1 MTEVRQTIAIVG
13 LGAIG
18 GILAGCLRA
27 ADRHD
32 VIACVRAPLDRIVVE
47 RPEDRVDLPLE
58 ALADPDDAK
67 PVDWVL
73 LCTKAQ
79 QSASTAAWLARLCGP
94 NTRVATMQN
103 GMGHALRLAPF
114 VGDARVVP
122 AIVYFNGERFG
133 PGHMRF
139 RRAGDYELAL
149 GDDADSRDLHALLAG
164 TPMRILV
171 SPDFHTLAWRKLLI
185 NAVANPVTA
194 LTVERQAVFRRPDI
208 ADLCLAVLDEAV
220 AVGRADGAAFAP
232 DEAARTMA
240 TLLTYPPEAGTS
252 MYFDRLAGKALEVE
266 AITGFIV
273 AAGERL
279 GVPTPLNRAM
289 LALLRAVSDASAPA

>member
-1 MTEVRQTIAIVG
+1 MTEVRQTIAVVG

-32 VIACVRAPLDRIVVE
+32 VVACVRTPVSRIIVE
-47 RPEDRVDLPLE
+47 RPDDRVELPLA
-58 ALADPDDAK
+58 ALTDPAEAK

-94 NTRVATMQN
+94 GTRVATMQN
-103 GMGHALRLAPF
+103 GMGHAERLAPF
-114 VGDARVVP
+114 VGGAKVVP
-122 AIVYFNGERFG
+122 AIVYFNGERFA
-133 PGHMRF
+133 PDHMRF
-139 RRAGDYELAL
+139 RRAGAYELAL
-149 GDDADSRDLHALLAG
+149 GDDPDSRGLGRLLDG
-164 TPMRILV
+164 TPMRVQV
-171 SPDFHTLAWRKLLI
+171 SADFHTLAWRKLLI

-194 LTVERQAVFRRPDI
+194 LTVQRQAVFRRPDI
-208 ADLCLAVLDEAV
+208 AALCIAVLDEAV
-220 AVGRADGAAFAP
+220 AVGRADGAKFAS

-252 MYFDRLAGKALEVE
+252 MYFDRLANKALEIA

-273 AAGERL
+273 DAGDRL

-289 LALLRAVSDASAPA
+289 LTLLGAVSDAAS

>member
-1 MTEVRQTIAIVG
+1 MTEIRQTIAVVG

-58 ALADPDDAK
+58 ALADPALAR

-79 QSASTAAWLARLCGP
+79 QSASTAAWLSRLCGP
-94 NTRVATMQN
+94 GTRIATMQN

-114 VGDARVVP
+114 VGGARVVP

-139 RRAGDYELAL
+139 RRAGDHELAL
-149 GDDADSRDLHALLAG
+149 GDDADSRDLAALLAG
-164 TPMRILV
+164 TPMRILA

-208 ADLCLAVLDEAV
+208 AELCLAVLDEAV

-252 MYFDRLAGKALEVE
+252 MYFDRLAGKALEIE
-266 AITGFIV
+266 AITGYIV
-273 AAGERL
+273 QAGERL

-289 LALLRAVSDASAPA
+289 LALLRAVSDASTPA